1 MKSTMNAAAAAAG
14 FLRSGVKYNKQEIV
28 HAIEAHAKQL
38 LSDGRLHL
46 TKGYIQHSDMTV
58 FQHCAHVA
66 YISCVLCVKLG
77 LKNISYDELIRASLL
92 HDYFLYDWHDGPPF
106 NFRHAFGHPTFAAHN
121 AARDYK
127 LTAKEIQIIKRHMW
141 PLTIIPPTCREG
153 WIVVLAD
160 KICTLLEVGRKEC
173 VRL

>member
-1 MKSTMNAAAAAAG
+1 MKATVNAAAKAAC
-14 FLRSGVKYNKQEIV
+14 FLRSGVSYNKQEIV
-28 HAIEAHAKQL
+28 RAIEHQAKL
-38 LSDGRLHL
+38 LLAEGNLAK
-46 TKGYIQHSDMTV
+46 TKEYIQHSDMSV
-58 FQHCAHVA
+58 FQHCVHVA
-66 YISCVLCVKLG
+66 YISCLLCVKLK
-77 LKNISYDELIRASLL
+77 LNVSWDELIRAALL

-106 NFRHAFGHPTFAAHN
+106 NFKHAFGHPTFAARN

-141 PLTIIPPTCREG
+141 PLTVVPPTCREG

-160 KICTLLEVGRKEC
+160 KICTLLEVARKER